1 MSSKTEQPSTE
12 VSSLPQAAC
21 PLLHVSVLTIPVVGA
36 SGKLQNRTVVFSD
49 RPTKE
54 AALKTLQGLHEEFT
68 GRDDYVGEWLR
79 CVDVVQAVPEELFS
93 QMNQRRARKITHLV
107 TLDVGGTKQSRLF
120 SARSCRVHG
129 WTREAAAR
137 FL

>member
-1 MSSKTEQPSTE
+1 MNSPTEQQQLATPA
-12 VSSLPQAAC
+12 LPQAPC
-21 PLLHVSVLTIPVVGA
+21 LPLHVSVLTIPVVGA
-36 SGKLQNRTVVFSD
+36 SGKLQNRTVVFND

-54 AALKTLQGLHEEFT
+54 VAIRTLHELHSEFI

-79 CVDVVQAVPEELFS
+79 CVDVVQAVPEELFA
-93 QMNQRRARKITHLV
+93 QMNQRRSRKITHLV
-107 TLDVGGTKQSRLF
+107 HLDVNGTQQARLF

-129 WTREAAAR
+129 WNRETAVR